1 MKSNHNKLFTVSSVA
16 KAVINMSK
24 IQNEIKSQHIFHTIY
39 LFNAVINMSKIQN
52 EIKSQQLPEC
62 QTNLMSC
69 YQYVKDT
76 K

>member
-1 MKSNHNKLFTVSSVA
+1 MKSNHNNEDALDFLP

-24 IQNEIKSQHIFHTIY
+24 IQNEIKSQ
-39 LFNAVINMSKIQN
+39 LDRLDELKDSAVINMSKIQN
-52 EIKSQQLPEC
+52 EIKSQQGFGNISLD
-62 QTNLMSC
+62 NGC

>member
-1 MKSNHNKLFTVSSVA
+1 MKSNHNRGGLQGNTE

-24 IQNEIKSQHIFHTIY
+24 IQNEIKSQ
-39 LFNAVINMSKIQN
+39 LRGSSKFNP
-52 EIKSQQLPEC
+52 LR
-62 QTNLMSC
+62 C